1 MKKDINFK
9 IIPVVR
15 KASLNEVNEE
25 LEDVQY
31 WLSRPVKERIAAIT
45 FLISQSLAKDERMDK
60 KAVFKGR
67 LDLK

>member
-45 FLISQSLAKDERMDK
+45 FLISQSLAKGERMDK

>member
-1 MKKDINFK
+1 MEKDINFK

-45 FLISQSLAKDERMDK
+45 FLISQSLAKGERMDK